1 MRRYYK
7 TPYNQDGSKNVFNM
21 GFHPCMLYI
30 FPRAWIFSLPFNFL
44 VDSIVLLI
52 GFKIFG
58 KEKVWFNWRKAILK
72 SWIFGYISDVL
83 ASVLVLAAEYIAG
96 AAFHTSVLMN
106 PFGSVFA
113 FVSVLIS
120 VAVAGV
126 LIFVFNYKIA
136 LSKTELDKPARKKA
150 ALLMAIATAPYLFF
164 MPVRF

>member
-1 MRRYYK
+1 MRRFYK
-7 TPYNQDGSKNVFNM
+7 TPYNRDGSKKAFNM
-21 GFHPCMLYI
+21 GFHPSFLYI
-30 FPRAWIFSLPFNFL
+30 FPTALKYSMPFNFL
-44 VDSIVLLI
+44 IDSIVLLI

-83 ASVLVLAAEYIAG
+83 ASFLVLLAEYIAG
-96 AAFHTSVLMN
+96 VAFHSSVLAN
-106 PFGSVFA
+106 PLGSVFA

-120 VAVAGV
+120 VVVAGV

-136 LSKTELDKPARKKA
+136 LNKTELDKPARKKV

>member
-1 MRRYYK
+1 M
-7 TPYNQDGSKNVFNM
+7 D
-21 GFHPCMLYI
+21 L
-30 FPRAWIFSLPFNFL
+30 FSA
-44 VDSIVLLI
+44 
-52 GFKIFG
+52 FKIFG

-136 LSKTELDKPARKKA
+136 LSKTELDKPARKKV
-150 ALLMAIATAPYLFF
+150 ALLMAIVTAPYLFF

>member
-7 TPYNQDGSKNVFNM
+7 TPYNRDGSKKVFNM
-21 GFHPCMLYI
+21 GFHPSMLYI
-30 FPRAWIFSLPFNFL
+30 FPSAWIFSLPFNFL

-136 LSKTELDKPARKKA
+136 LSKTELDKPARKKV
-150 ALLMAIATAPYLFF
+150 ALLMAIVTAPYLFF

>member
-7 TPYNQDGSKNVFNM
+7 TPYNQDGSKKVFNM

-30 FPRAWIFSLPFNFL
+30 FPSAWIFSLPFNFL

-83 ASVLVLAAEYIAG
+83 ASVLVLVAEYIAG
-96 AAFHTSVLMN
+96 AYHTSVLMN

-120 VAVAGV
+120 VVVAGV

-136 LSKTELDKPARKKA
+136 LSKTELDKPARKKV